1 MRKGFSALFV
11 VIMVFFIAA
20 PFVFYFVVSR
30 EKTGVKGAS
39 SSAPIKEGF
48 SVTLNSAQG
57 TWDLYEYG
65 CSTLEECSGSLFSGK
80 KLSIISGGKISNHTI
95 GFSKSLLSEDS
106 QFIKLFVKP
115 GWGSMQRN
123 FKLSPD
129 AEQFVKAVDFN
140 YEGAVIKALIVT
152 RGAFDSGYFSAG
164 TFSD

>member
-20 PFVFYFVVSR
+20 PFVFYYVVSR

-39 SSAPIKEGF
+39 SSVTVKEGF

-65 CSTLEECSGSLFSGK
+65 CSTLEECTGGLFSGK
-80 KLSIISGGKISNHTI
+80 KLSIISGGKISDHTV

-115 GWGSMQRN
+115 GWGSMQR
-123 FKLSPD
+123 
-129 AEQFVKAVDFN
+129 DFN
-140 YEGAVIKALIVT
+140 LLPNAGQFIKVVEFTSEGAMINALIVP